1 MTTNYSAQEIT
12 VLKDLE
18 PVQIR
23 PGMYTDTTR
32 PNHLAQEVIDNSVDE
47 ALAGFATKVEVILH
61 ADQSLEVIDNG
72 RGMPVDI
79 HPTEGVSGVEV
90 ILTKLHAGGKF
101 SNKNY
106 EFAGGL
112 HGVGISVVN
121 ALSER
126 VDIQVKRNGE
136 VYKIAFEN
144 GAKVEELEVIG
155 TCGRRTTGTTVH
167 FKPNPK
173 YFDSKNFSVSRLR
186 HLLRAKAVLCSG
198 LEIKFVDKVNNT
210 EDVWCYQDGLSDY
223 LTEAVNGFETLPE
236 KPFVGELKGSTEAV
250 SWALLWLPEGGE
262 LIAESYVNL
271 IPTVQGGT
279 HVNGLRQG
287 LLNAM
292 TEYCEFRNKLPRG
305 VKLTADDIWDRC
317 AYILSLKMQD
327 AQFAGQTKERL
338 SSRQSAVF
346 VAGVLKDAFSLWL
359 NQNVQDADRLAEM
372 AISSA
377 QRRLNA
383 AKKVVRKKLVS
394 GPALPG
400 KLADCASQ
408 NLEKTELFLVEGDSA
423 GGSAKQARD
432 REYQAILPLRG
443 KILNTW
449 EVTSDQVLGS
459 TEIHDIAVAL
469 GIDPDNEDLS
479 QLRYGKV
486 CILADADSDGLHI
499 ATLLCALFLRH
510 FPKLVQD
517 GHVYVAMPPLYRIDL
532 GKEVFYALD
541 ENEKE
546 AILER
551 LKGKKGT
558 LNVQRFK
565 GLGEMDPSQLRET
578 TMDPNTRRLV
588 QLTYELGE
596 DQGAETLELMDML
609 LAKKRAEDRKN
620 WLQTNGD
627 QVDLAV

>member
-1 MTTNYSAQEIT
+1 MTTNYSANEIT

-18 PVQIR
+18 PVQLR

-47 ALAGFATKVEVILH
+47 ALAGFATKIEVILH
-61 ADQSLEVIDNG
+61 KNQSIEVTDNG

-79 HPTEGVSGVEV
+79 HPVEKVSGVEV
-90 ILTKLHAGGKF
+90 IMSKLHAGGKF

-106 EFAGGL
+106 TFSGGL

-126 VDIQVKRNGE
+126 VDVTVKRNGE

-144 GAKVEELEVIG
+144 GKKVEDLTVIG

-173 YFDSKNFSVSRLR
+173 YFDSEKFSVSRLR

-198 LEIKFVDKVNNT
+198 LEIKFIDKVNDT
-210 EDVWCYQDGLSDY
+210 EDTWLYQDGLNDY
-223 LTEAVNGFETLPE
+223 LMEAVNGLVTLPE
-236 KPFVGELKGSTEAV
+236 QPFIGEFKGEKEAV

-262 LIAESYVNL
+262 LIGESYVNL
-271 IPTVQGGT
+271 IPTALGGT

-287 LLNAM
+287 LLDAM
-292 TEYCEFRNKLPRG
+292 REFCEFRNLLPRG
-305 VKLTADDIWDRC
+305 VKLTADDLWDRC
-317 AYILSLKMQD
+317 AYVLSLKMQD
-327 AQFAGQTKERL
+327 PQFAGQTKERL

-346 VAGVLKDAFSLWL
+346 IGGVVKDAFSLWL
-359 NQNVQDADRLAEM
+359 NQNVQTAELLADM

-377 QRRLNA
+377 QRRLRA

-400 KLADCASQ
+400 KLADCSSQ
-408 NLEKTELFLVEGDSA
+408 DLNLTELFLVEGDSA
-423 GGSAKQARD
+423 GGSAKQARE

-449 EVTSDQVLGS
+449 EVSPEQVLAS
-459 TEIHDIAVAL
+459 QEVHDIAVAL
-469 GIDPDNEDLS
+469 GIDPDNDDLS

-510 FPKLVQD
+510 FPKLVEQ

-541 ENEKE
+541 ESEKE
-546 AILER
+546 AILDR
-551 LKGKKGT
+551 LKGKKGKP
-558 LNVQRFK
+558 NVQRFK
-565 GLGEMDPSQLRET
+565 GLGEMNPMQLRET

-588 QLTYELGE
+588 QLTFEAQGE
-596 DQGAETLELMDML
+596 ESQETMETMDML

-620 WLQTNGD
+620 WLQAKGD